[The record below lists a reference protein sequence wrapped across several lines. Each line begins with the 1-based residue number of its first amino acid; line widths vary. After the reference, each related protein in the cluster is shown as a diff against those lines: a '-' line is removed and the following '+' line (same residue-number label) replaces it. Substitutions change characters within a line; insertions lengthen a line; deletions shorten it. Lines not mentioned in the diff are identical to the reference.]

1 MFLWFHIFLWFTYDF
16 ANSVGRVSLY
26 GYLCMCICRHHGF
39 VYLTCLEHPLASLKQ
54 LHKGAVALSMRIL
67 FFCRTGKS
75 LCEPASLCTHFAKFR
90 RTFLFIVCIL
100 FMYQFDCSRSLRIAL
115 FSFHLF
121 LLIFFLFKSKTFF
134 IEQQLCWAL
143 VFLRGS
149 SSEKGPREKAPR
161 EHRFSSLHIELSY
174 SLSSKISHVFA
185 ICRSLTVSGL
195 RYHDTHYLQRAPWHS
210 LQRQLHTVAIPR
222 WAVVEP

>member
-16 ANSVGRVSLY
+16 ANSVGRVSLLY
-26 GYLCMCICRHHGF
+26 EYLCMCICRHHGF

-134 IEQQLCWAL
+134 IEQAL
-143 VFLRGS
+143 LS
-149 SSEKGPREKAPR
+149 SSLPPRKFLGERTKRAPLFIFAYR
-161 EHRFSSLHIELSY
+161 VIFFAFKQDLTCFRDLQIAYSFRF
-174 SLSSKISHVFA
+174 
-185 ICRSLTVSGL
+185 TVSWYTL
-195 RYHDTHYLQRAPWHS
+195 FAKSTMALFAK
-210 LQRQLHTVAIPR
+210 RQLHTVAIPR